1 MTDLR
6 TLRAAPLD
14 ERLAIQSIPEPNS
27 GCLLWLGS
35 VNRYGYGY
43 AIDKRRSV
51 LAHRAAWEQENGPIP
66 GGLLVCHKCD
76 VRSCIN
82 PAHLFLGSAADNA
95 QDMARKGR
103 APEGAQNGEL
113 HGRSKLTDEQVRAI
127 RRDSRPLAA
136 IAAEHGVSDSLIS
149 RIRNRHLWPHL

>member
-1 MTDLR
+1 MTDTPR
-6 TLRAAPLD
+6 KKYVDPVKAVRRQMRETWGPEVARAITVETQNWRA
-14 ERLAIQSIPEPNS
+14 
-27 GCLLWLGS
+27 
-35 VNRYGYGY
+35 
-43 AIDKRRSV
+43 
-51 LAHRAAWEQENGPIP
+51 AHRAAWEQENGPIP

-95 QDMARKGR
+95 QDMARLGR